1 MEHFYISMNTI
12 SLYHLFVLNYYRQG
26 TREQTQYY
34 SSITIPISSQ
44 MEVKLFT
51 LALRGILFFVCL
63 VRSLSSISSLLF
75 LSFSEKKIKETELSS
90 LLLYFQSSP
99 SISSWHFVFQE
110 PLYSPTTSFISKLMK
125 NQLLWKF
132 GGQ

>member
-90 LLLYFQSSP
+90 LLLYFQSPP

>member
-51 LALRGILFFVCL
+51 LALREILFFVCL

-125 NQLLWKF
+125 NQLLWKS